1 MELILACLCFQDPA
15 HQLHLDQRCNF
26 ATKSGIYEQIQMPT
40 FLYMMHLNLHQ
51 HREAYQS
58 GQAGEV
64 QNQEGQAYL

>member
-1 MELILACLCFQDPA
+1 MRVCAFRILHINYTWIKGAIL
-15 HQLHLDQRCNF
+15 QRNLEF
-26 ATKSGIYEQIQMPT
+26 YEQIQMPT